1 MIQEY
6 SVLDLLREGM
16 LRWCR
21 RKFTRRLIKYL
32 NITSSAWRGKLK
44 GFGNIWWDKVNRIY
58 TPEGEGGSV
67 YPGTGDGI
75 REDTYML
82 AGRYLIC
89 RAIQ

>member
-1 MIQEY
+1 M
-6 SVLDLLREGM
+6 REGI
-16 LRWCR
+16 LRWQKR
-21 RKFTRRLIKYL
+21 SITRSLFKYL
-32 NITSSAWRGKLK
+32 NITSSARRGILK